1 MIFIVTAVAF
11 NRNKI
16 NYLAGLKLHHT
27 MKQKRP
33 LLFTAVILSLS
44 IGNYFRIAGN
54 ENIRPIQFLSIF
66 VIGMLAGVLLM
77 QIAVMIRGR
86 NK

>member
-1 MIFIVTAVAF
+1 M
-11 NRNKI
+11 R
-16 NYLAGLKLHHT
+16 
-27 MKQKRP
+27 QKRP

-54 ENIRPIQFLSIF
+54 ENIRAIQFLSIF
-66 VIGMLAGVLLM
+66 VIGMLAGVLLT
-77 QIAVMIRGR
+77 QIAVMVRDR

>member
-1 MIFIVTAVAF
+1 
-11 NRNKI
+11 
-16 NYLAGLKLHHT
+16 
-27 MKQKRP
+27 

-54 ENIRPIQFLSIF
+54 ENIRAIQFLSIF
-66 VIGMLAGVLLM
+66 VIGMLMGVLLM